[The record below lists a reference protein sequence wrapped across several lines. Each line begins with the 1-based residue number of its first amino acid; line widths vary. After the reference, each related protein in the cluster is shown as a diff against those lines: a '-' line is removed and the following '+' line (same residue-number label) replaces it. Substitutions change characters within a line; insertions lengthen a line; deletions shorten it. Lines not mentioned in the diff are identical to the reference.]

1 VWEEAQEKMMEV
13 LNRKNFAELAR
24 AEKEL
29 LLSIA
34 PSP

>member
-13 LNRKNFAELAR
+13 LSRRSFAELAR

-29 LLSIA
+29 LLTIA
-34 PSP
+34 PSA